1 MEQDVETEP
10 LQPII
15 DFLQR
20 AARFLLINAYD
31 GPFIGQLSIGPDPLP
46 QVMPEVSSDLKQ

>member
-1 MEQDVETEP
+1 VEQDVETEP